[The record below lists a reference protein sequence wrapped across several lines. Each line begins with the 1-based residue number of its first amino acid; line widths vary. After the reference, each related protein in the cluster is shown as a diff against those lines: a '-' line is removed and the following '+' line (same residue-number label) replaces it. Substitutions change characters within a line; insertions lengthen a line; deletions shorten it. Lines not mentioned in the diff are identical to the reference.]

1 MAPQDPQGLM
11 QRNWNVVEEPDH
23 GKFLKDPS
31 EGIDTPKIQKATAY
45 AINPNEGT
53 VMVDTTGNGVVDS
66 ILADTTGSGEL
77 DTVIE
82 LPTNGRTFSTAMFS
96 HKASKQFQ
104 KCSATSIRLSA
115 AHAMAQEVMRS
126 SDVVMICPTAGKVD
140 AKKADQAAAYLNTKQ
155 AFRERH
161 SLRDHPAID
170 AVLREWWTVGMGRGY
185 CDEMCMTK
193 ALYMEQG
200 VAIMKSL
207 CPSESHK
214 DVTQAVEE
222 DWIVDSGGDRSLRS
236 CPPLLCSCPPLHCS
250 IMRPLLCSCLR
261 SSVTSTLFSSVSLDA
276 HMLGC
281 FLGCMHSSF
290 CIRS

>member
-96 HKASKQFQ
+96 H
-104 KCSATSIRLSA
+104 
-115 AHAMAQEVMRS
+115 
-126 SDVVMICPTAGKVD
+126 
-140 AKKADQAAAYLNTKQ
+140 
-155 AFRERH
+155 
-161 SLRDHPAID
+161 
-170 AVLREWWTVGMGRGY
+170 
-185 CDEMCMTK
+185 
-193 ALYMEQG
+193 
-200 VAIMKSL
+200 
-207 CPSESHK
+207 
-214 DVTQAVEE
+214 
-222 DWIVDSGGDRSLRS
+222 
-236 CPPLLCSCPPLHCS
+236 
-250 IMRPLLCSCLR
+250 
-261 SSVTSTLFSSVSLDA
+261 
-276 HMLGC
+276 
-281 FLGCMHSSF
+281 
-290 CIRS
+290 